1 MSEPDRTPGGDQLAD
16 LPRLPRDEGGPVFA
30 EPWQAQAFA
39 LAVNLSD
46 QGWFTWKEWAA
57 ALADELK
64 VAAGRGEP
72 DDGSRYYEHWLAAL
86 ERLVTAKGL
95 ADPTALLTRKEEWAA
110 AYRNTP
116 HGQPV
121 ELRQTRAAE
130 TSWLLLGLA
139 CTFATYWMLQQA
151 SVGPMGEPG
160 LWTRSA
166 PDGSSAL
173 PLGFAAS
180 AGLGTLLGMR
190 HALEPDHLAA
200 VSTLMTG
207 ERSSAKAAWLGA
219 FWGLGHTL
227 TLFTA
232 GALLVVLQTE
242 MPAIAARVL
251 EVCVVLLLVG
261 FGVRAILS
269 GRPPGAS
276 GSDAFPSKTRSILT
290 LSNGPMD
297 TRTTTRSGRCPRT
310 GGQRRD
316 DCARSD
322 DAPVNGD
329 AVGLFDAVWCGID
342 RGDGCALRS
351 IGVAPCTFGIA
362 SPLHA
367 RRFPRGRLCLDRAR
381 LVLGLSLHRRL
392 ALG

>member
-1 MSEPDRTPGGDQLAD
+1 LSEPDRTPGDDQLAD

-46 QGWFTWKEWAA
+46 QGCFTWKEWAA

-64 VAAGRGEP
+64 GAARRGEP
-72 DDGSRYYEHWLAAL
+72 DDGSRYYEYWLAAL

-95 ADPTALLTRKEEWAA
+95 ANPTALLTRKDEWAA

-121 ELRQTRAAE
+121 ELRQTRAPE

-139 CTFATYWMLQQA
+139 CTLATYWMLQQA

-261 FGVRAILS
+261 FGVRAIYQGARRVPAGPTHSHRRPGAFSPFQMDRWTLARPLAVGAVHGLAGSGAMTALVVTTLPSTATRLGYLMLFGVGSIVGMAALS
-269 GRPPGAS
+269 GLLGWPIARLGSHHLFTRAAS
-276 GSDAFPSKTRSILT
+276 L
-290 LSNGPMD
+290 
-297 TRTTTRSGRCPRT
+297 
-310 GGQRRD
+310 
-316 DCARSD
+316 
-322 DAPVNGD
+322 
-329 AVGLFDAVWCGID
+329 AVGCVSTA
-342 RGDGCALRS
+342 
-351 IGVAPCTFGIA
+351 
-362 SPLHA
+362 
-367 RRFPRGRLCLDRAR
+367 
-381 LVLGLSLHRRL
+381 LGLFWGYPFIEGLL
-392 ALG
+392 